1 MKHAYLFIY
10 NDSVGTREQVREFID
25 KRQEISNWRCDL
37 PNMFYL
43 ISEKS
48 AGELYEIIQEFNK
61 ERGLFLVCEAG
72 QNRQG
77 WLPEETWTLLRE
89 KHNPH

>member
-10 NDSVGTREQVREFID
+10 NDSVGTREQVKEFLN
-25 KRQEISNWRCDL
+25 KRQEISNWRYDL

-48 AGELYEIIQEFNK
+48 AQELYEIIQEFNK
-61 ERGLFLVCEAG
+61 ERGFFLICEAG

-77 WLPEETWTLLRE
+77 WLPEKTWTLLRE
-89 KHNPH
+89 RHKPR